1 MRVGDDGAPSK
12 GFSFGAAAV
21 NPNRPKDPTK
31 FSLAETPFSFGGSTG
46 GFSRT
51 PPGAHRGDDNSED
64 DDDDECDATDLEGS
78 EGDDS
83 WVTDADEEEDGADA
97 AASFSFS
104 PPAISLGGSP
114 AGSSP
119 GGFTFAS
126 GQAAGGFSF
135 TPPRMRSGSEE
146 GEESPTY

>member
-1 MRVGDDGAPSK
+1 MYKRQ
-12 GFSFGAAAV
+12 
-21 NPNRPKDPTK
+21 
-31 FSLAETPFSFGGSTG
+31 
-46 GFSRT
+46 
-51 PPGAHRGDDNSED
+51 
-64 DDDDECDATDLEGS
+64 LEGS

-83 WVTDADEEEDGADA
+83 WVTDADEEEDGAGA

-135 TPPRMRSGSEE
+135 TPPRTRAGS
-146 GEESPTY
+146 EESPTF